1 MLVAA
6 ARSDAALVSKTSTR
20 HGCNLLHPI
29 VMDASFSY
37 VDEIHINNISGIFP
51 EIVEQVILIVMKKD
65 WTYVEKTIGDRVG
78 ASYLLKK

>member
-1 MLVAA
+1 
-6 ARSDAALVSKTSTR
+6 
-20 HGCNLLHPI
+20 
-29 VMDASFSY
+29 MDASFSY